1 MDKLKIDFK
10 DKATI
15 LALVGSAF
23 VLISVFLPAVKL
35 DFMGIKETASMIKE
49 YTGWIQLIASLAVLA
64 CLFLDIKIGV
74 LGGAG
79 VEVLGWIISF
89 IGVNKDISDGEG
101 LLKRDFGFF
110 FNLVGFIILIVG
122 AVMIGMKF
130 MKEKKGGSA
139 AA

>member
-79 VEVLGWIISF
+79 VEILGWII
-89 IGVNKDISDGEG
+89 
-101 LLKRDFGFF
+101 RDDFVATC
-110 FNLVGFIILIVG
+110 L
-122 AVMIGMKF
+122 A
-130 MKEKKGGSA
+130 ED
-139 AA
+139 